1 MKQLRWAVPVLAI
14 SALLIFPSCG
24 GNNAPPYNQTPA
36 LTVIVPSNITVGS
49 QDFTLF
55 ISGTGFISDQKKGVT
70 FAYWNGSAR
79 STTLNQNT
87 GQLEVTIS
95 AADVANPGV
104 VDVSVATPGPGGGP
118 SQNSLPFQIEPM
130 QPGAP
135 VITSLSPSSVDVNA
149 TPPKVTITGSNFAAG
164 DVVTWNGG
172 DRASTSTFLDQSDMT
187 VQAVTGDVSVAG
199 TASISVSN
207 PGLIVASPSVNLT
220 ITASSTSA
228 PSVKSLSP
236 SSAAPGS
243 GDLQVTVSGSGFVA
257 SSTLLW
263 NSNPVATAF
272 LDSSHLVALIPASL
286 LATAG
291 TANVSV
297 VGGTGTGVSFTVGS

>member
-1 MKQLRWAVPVLAI
+1 MKHLRWAVPVLAV

-24 GNNAPPYNQTPA
+24 GNNAPPFNQTPS
-36 LTVIVPSNITVGS
+36 LTLIVPSNITAGS

-55 ISGTGFISDQKKGVT
+55 ISGTGFIADQKGVT
-70 FAYWNGSAR
+70 FAYWNGSPR
-79 STTLNQNT
+79 STNLNVNT
-87 GQLEVTIS
+87 GQLEVSIS

-104 VDVSVATPGPGGGP
+104 VNVSVTTPGPGGGP
-118 SQNSLPFQIEPM
+118 SQNSLPFQIVQV

-149 TPPKVTITGSNFAAG
+149 TPPKVAITGSNFAAG

-172 DRASTSTFLDQSDMT
+172 DRASTSTFLDQNDMT
-187 VQAVTGDVSVAG
+187 VQATAADVSAAG
-199 TASISVSN
+199 TASISVST
-207 PGLIVASPSVNLT
+207 PGLIIASPSVNLT
-220 ITASSTSA
+220 ITASGTST
-228 PSVKSLSP
+228 PSVRSLSP
-236 SSAAPGS
+236 SSAAAGS
-243 GDLQVTVSGSGFVA
+243 ADLEVTVSGSGFVS

-286 LATAG
+286 LTTAG

-297 VGGTGTGVSFTVGS
+297 VGGTGTGVSFTIGS